1 MEEQNEVEGTST
13 EIRDPQAV
21 LSALEKAKAE
31 AKRTRL
37 EKEELEV
44 RLAELTNKTTLTQA
58 RLMDEK
64 ILKNLSSLG
73 IPNGAKLMTYI
84 KVDQLQ
90 LTDEFEVAG
99 LEDQIYTLKTDFP
112 ELFDPKIIVGG
123 KADSAMSK
131 PIDVTVSVSDLQ
143 AKSIL
148 FK

>member
-44 RLAELTNKTTLTQA
+44 RLTELINKTSLTQA

-73 IPNGAKLMTYI
+73 IPNGAKLMKYI

-90 LTDEFEVAG
+90 LTDDFEVAG
-99 LEDQIYTLKTDFP
+99 LEDQIDALKTDFP

>member
-73 IPNGAKLMTYI
+73 IPNGAKLMKYI

-90 LTDEFEVAG
+90 LTDDFEVAG
-99 LEDQIYTLKTDFP
+99 LEDQIDALKTDFP

-131 PIDVTVSVSDLQ
+131 SIDVTVSVSDLQ

>member
-31 AKRTRL
+31 AKKTRL
-37 EKEELEV
+37 EKEELEKQ
-44 RLAELTNKTTLTQA
+44 LAELTNRTSLTQA

-73 IPNGAKLMTYI
+73 IPNGAKLMKYI

-90 LTDEFEVAG
+90 LTDDFEVAG
-99 LEDQIYTLKTDFP
+99 LQDQIDTLKTDFP
-112 ELFDPKIIVGG
+112 ELFDAKIIVGG

-131 PIDVTVSVSDLQ
+131 SIDAVVSVSDLQ

>member
-31 AKRTRL
+31 AKKARL
-37 EKEELEV
+37 EKEELEKQ
-44 RLAELTNKTTLTQA
+44 LTELTNKTSLAQA

-73 IPNGAKLMTYI
+73 IPNGSKLMKYLKT
-84 KVDQLQ
+84 DQLQ
-90 LTDEFEVAG
+90 LTDDFEVAG
-99 LEDQIYTLKTDFP
+99 LEDQIETLKSDFP

-123 KADSAMSK
+123 KADTAMSK
-131 PIDVTVSVSDLQ
+131 PVDVVLTASDLQ
-143 AKSIL
+143 AKAVL
-148 FK
+148 R

>member
-44 RLAELTNKTTLTQA
+44 RLAELINKTSLTQA

-73 IPNGAKLMTYI
+73 IPNGAKLMKYI

-90 LTDEFEVAG
+90 LTDDFEVAG
-99 LEDQIYTLKTDFP
+99 LEDQIDALKTDFP

-131 PIDVTVSVSDLQ
+131 SIDPVVSVSDLQ

>member
-1 MEEQNEVEGTST
+1 
-13 EIRDPQAV
+13 
-21 LSALEKAKAE
+21 LEKAKAE

-44 RLAELTNKTTLTQA
+44 RLTELINKTSLTQA

-73 IPNGAKLMTYI
+73 IPNGSKLMKYI
-84 KVDQLQ
+84 KLDQLQ
-90 LTDEFEVAG
+90 LTDDFEVAG
-99 LEDQIYTLKTDFP
+99 LQDQIDTLKTDFP

>member
-31 AKRTRL
+31 AKKTRL
-37 EKEELEV
+37 EKEELEKQ
-44 RLAELTNKTTLTQA
+44 LAELTNKTSLAQA

-73 IPNGAKLMTYI
+73 IPNGAKLMKYI
-84 KVDQLQ
+84 KLDQLQ
-90 LTDEFEVAG
+90 LTDDFEVAG
-99 LEDQIYTLKTDFP
+99 LEDQIDALKTDFP

-131 PIDVTVSVSDLQ
+131 SIENILSVSDLQ
-143 AKSIL
+143 AKSVL
-148 FK
+148 FR

>member
-31 AKRTRL
+31 AKKTRL

-44 RLAELTNKTTLTQA
+44 RLTELINKTSLTQA

-73 IPNGAKLMTYI
+73 IPNGAKLMKYI

-90 LTDEFEVAG
+90 LTDDFEVAG
-99 LEDQIYTLKTDFP
+99 LEDQIDALKTDFP

-131 PIDVTVSVSDLQ
+131 SIDPVVSVSDLQ

>member
-44 RLAELTNKTTLTQA
+44 RLAELTNKTTSTQA

-73 IPNGAKLMTYI
+73 IPNGAKLMKYI

-90 LTDEFEVAG
+90 LTDDFEVAG
-99 LEDQIYTLKTDFP
+99 LEDQIDTLKTDFP

-131 PIDVTVSVSDLQ
+131 SIDVTVSVSDLQ

>member
-44 RLAELTNKTTLTQA
+44 RLTELINKTSLTQA

-73 IPNGAKLMTYI
+73 IPNGAKLMKYI

-90 LTDEFEVAG
+90 LTDDFEVAG
-99 LEDQIYTLKTDFP
+99 LEDQIDALKTDFP

-131 PIDVTVSVSDLQ
+131 SIDPVVSVSDLQ

>member
-21 LSALEKAKAE
+21 LSALEKAKAD
-31 AKRTRL
+31 AKRSRL

-73 IPNGAKLMTYI
+73 IPNGAKLMKYI

-90 LTDEFEVAG
+90 LTDDFEVAG
-99 LEDQIYTLKTDFP
+99 LEDQIEALKTDFP

-148 FK
+148 FR

>member
-21 LSALEKAKAE
+21 LSALEKAKAD
-31 AKRTRL
+31 AKRSRL

-73 IPNGAKLMTYI
+73 IPNGAKLMKYI

-90 LTDEFEVAG
+90 LTDDFEVAG
-99 LEDQIYTLKTDFP
+99 LEDQIDALKTDFP

>member
-31 AKRTRL
+31 AKKTRL
-37 EKEELEV
+37 EKEELEAKLV
-44 RLAELTNKTTLTQA
+44 ALTNKTSLAQA

-73 IPNGAKLMTYI
+73 IPNGAKLMKYI
-84 KVDQLQ
+84 KLDQLE
-90 LTDEFEVAG
+90 LTDDFEVAG
-99 LEDQIYTLKTDFP
+99 LQDQIDALKTDFP

-123 KADSAMSK
+123 KADSGMSK
-131 PIDVTVSVSDLQ
+131 SIDVNVTASDLQ
-143 AKSIL
+143 AKSVL
-148 FK
+148 R